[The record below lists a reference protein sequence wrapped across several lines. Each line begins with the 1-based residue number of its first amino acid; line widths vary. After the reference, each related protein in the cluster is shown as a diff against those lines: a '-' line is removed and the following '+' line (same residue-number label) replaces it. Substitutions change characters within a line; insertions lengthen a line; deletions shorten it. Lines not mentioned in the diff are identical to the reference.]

1 MRNELILPFL
11 RTAGYADADITPLAG
26 DASSRWYARLWTE
39 SGPLILMDAP
49 PPEDVGIF
57 ADIAVA
63 LRLRGYSAPAIL
75 AEDRKSGLL
84 LLEDLGDDIFARL
97 MEKGAPEAALYRLA
111 VDFLVDLGKMPPPD
125 FLPEFSDAY
134 IMAQNEMFLDY
145 YVPEKLG
152 APLGSTARIFYE
164 DIWRNLLPRLRVG
177 PEVMLLRDF
186 HSENLLYL
194 KDREGVQALGLLDF
208 QDALKGPP
216 AYDLAS
222 LLQDAR
228 RQVDDALAE
237 EMIYRYLDATGL
249 PEQEFRLSYAILG
262 AHRALRIMGIFIRLA
277 REQGKTRYLG
287 MIPRMQGYLGANL
300 AHSGLAALD
309 NWLRLT
315 IGEGKS

>member
-26 DASSRWYARLWTE
+26 DASSRWYARLRTE

-228 RQVDDALAE
+228 RQVDEALAE

>member
-26 DASSRWYARLWTE
+26 DASSRWYARLRTE

-194 KDREGVQALGLLDF
+194 KDRDGVQALGLLDF

-228 RQVDDALAE
+228 RQVDEALAE

>member
-26 DASSRWYARLWTE
+26 DASSRWYARLRTE

-194 KDREGVQALGLLDF
+194 KDRDGVQALGLLDF

>member
-26 DASSRWYARLWTE
+26 DASSRWYARLRTE

>member
-26 DASSRWYARLWTE
+26 DASSRRYARLRTE

-84 LLEDLGDDIFARL
+84 MLEDLGDDIFARL

-152 APLGSTARIFYE
+152 APLGSTARTFYE

-194 KDREGVQALGLLDF
+194 KDRDGVQALGLLDF

>member
-26 DASSRWYARLWTE
+26 DASSRWYARLRTE

-249 PEQEFRLSYAILG
+249 PEQEFRLSYAILA